1 MKRIIRA
8 FPISRLASA
17 FALGGVVLSVSSI
30 ASAQSNSPW
39 LPIPGTGSVGLS
51 YVTQT
56 GDSAYVMGD
65 LDVPIAGIT
74 GGAATKYQR
83 NSFGL
88 KLAYGISDSVS
99 VDATFGH
106 GKAKVGAADRS
117 SGLTDT
123 TLAANW
129 RVLDE
134 YSNRS
139 VPTVTLR
146 AAALINGNY
155 DGARLAAL
163 GKDANGFQ
171 LSVLVGRQI
180 TPAFGVW
187 GSLGFEDRSRGIPN
201 ATFFDVNAAYSVIPA
216 LSLSLGYSS
225 KRYGGSL
232 NIAGPGFS
240 PDRFQQ
246 VSEERNTVRLGA
258 TYSIA
263 NNQSLAL
270 SFGKLVNGRNTVKDD
285 RIIGLGYTYGF

>member
-1 MKRIIRA
+1 MKLTIRA
-8 FPISRLASA
+8 FPTSRFAI
-17 FALGGVVLSVSSI
+17 ALGGVVLGVSSI

-39 LPIPGTGSVGLS
+39 LPIPGTGSIGVS
-51 YVTQT
+51 YVAQT

-65 LDVPIAGIT
+65 VEAPIAAIT
-74 GGAATKYQR
+74 GGAATKYR
-83 NSFGL
+83 RDSFGL
-88 KLAYGISDSVS
+88 KLAYGVSDSLS

-106 GKAKVGAADRS
+106 GKARVGAADRS

-139 VPTVTLR
+139 APTITLR
-146 AAALINGNY
+146 AAALLNGNY

-163 GKDANGFQ
+163 GKDASGYQ

-180 TPAFGVW
+180 TSTFGLW

-201 ATFFDVNAAYSVIPA
+201 ATFFDVNAAYSVVPA

-225 KRYGGSL
+225 KRYGGGL

-246 VSEERNTVRLGA
+246 VNEERSTVRLGA
-258 TYSIA
+258 SYSVTS
-263 NNQSLAL
+263 NQSLAL
-270 SFGKLVNGRNTVKDD
+270 SLGKLVNGRNTVKDD
-285 RIIGLGYTYGF
+285 RIIGVGYNYGF

>member
-8 FPISRLASA
+8 SPISRLAI
-17 FALGGVVLSVSSI
+17 ALGGLMLSLASV

-39 LPIPGTGSVGLS
+39 LPIPGSGSVGLS

-65 LDVPIAGIT
+65 VDVPIAAIT
-74 GGAATKYQR
+74 GGAATKYNR
-83 NSFGL
+83 DSIGL

-106 GKAKVGAADRS
+106 GRAKVGAADRS

-123 TLAANW
+123 SLAANW

-134 YSNRS
+134 YSNRLA
-139 VPTVTLR
+139 PTVTLR
-146 AAALINGNY
+146 VAALINGNY

-163 GKDANGFQ
+163 GKDANGYQ
-171 LSVLVGRQI
+171 LSLLIGRQI
-180 TPAFGVW
+180 TPAFSLWGGV
-187 GSLGFEDRSRGIPN
+187 GFEARGRDIPN
-201 ATFFDVNAAYSVIPA
+201 ATFIDLNAAYAVMPS
-216 LSLSLGYSS
+216 LSLSVGYTS
-225 KRYGGSL
+225 KRYGGNL

-246 VSEERNTVRLGA
+246 VNEERGTVRLGA
-258 TYSIA
+258 SYSIA
-263 NNQSLAL
+263 SNQSLAL
-270 SFGKLVNGRNTVKDD
+270 NFGKLVNGRNTVNDD
-285 RIIGLGYTYGF
+285 RIIGIGYTYGF